1 MKRTNARIACRTCG
15 SDWGD
20 AQAATLCERR
30 HSRPY
35 DYSIHRIQQPDPR
48 TASDWLMRALAT
60 AEDRDPVDAA
70 NDAEYLA
77 ALLAQRAADVHEE
90 CRTRE
95 LEAEG
100 LTRGDAQGCAE
111 AEARDGHWFLKR
123 GAK

>member
-30 HSRPY
+30 
-35 DYSIHRIQQPDPR
+35 HRIQQPDPR

-100 LTRGDAQGCAE
+100 LTRSDAQGCAE